1 MSIDLK
7 TYKKSSKEKK
17 TTSFDFNLDKF
28 NFSKTF
34 SDKEKEIFYREL
46 GMLLKSGV
54 DFKKALEIVSQLV
67 KKKKEKE
74 LILSLK
80 DKIVHGKSIYE
91 SMLESKQFSPYEYYS
106 VQIGEETRKLE
117 DVLYELQKY
126 FNRKI
131 QMRRQIISVLT
142 YPAIVMLVTF
152 LVLYF
157 MLNKVVPMFSSVFK
171 QFGSELPKSTQYI
184 IKLSNHSGTLFLV
197 LFVVIIGLVT
207 IHYLM
212 KGKDSY
218 RKFLSTLIL
227 KIPYFGNL
235 IRKIYISRFC
245 QSMTL
250 LITSKTT
257 LLTSLTLT
265 SKMIE
270 FYPIEKSIEKIKDD
284 ITKGSSLHESLRKHP
299 IYENKL
305 VSMVEVA
312 EQINQLDVMFERLTE
327 QYNEEISHQTKMI
340 GVILEP
346 MIIIVIGIIVGVIMV
361 SMYAPMFDLSKII
374 GS

>member
-1 MSIDLK
+1 MSLDLS
-7 TYKKSSKEKK
+7 TYKTEKQKPKKE
-17 TTSFDFNLDKF
+17 FQFNLD
-28 NFSKTF
+28 NIQFSKTF

-54 DFKKALEIVSQLV
+54 DFKKALEIVSQQV
-67 KKKKEKE
+67 TKKKERE
-74 LILSLK
+74 LILTLK

-91 SMLESKQFSPYEYYS
+91 SMKESNQFSPYEYYS

-117 DVLYELQKY
+117 EVLFELQKY

-131 QMRRQIISVLT
+131 QMRRQIVSVLT
-142 YPAIVMLVTF
+142 YPAIVMLVTV

-157 MLNKVVPMFSSVFK
+157 MLNKVVPMFSSVFR

-184 IKLSNHSGTLFLV
+184 IKLSNHSG
-197 LFVVIIGLVT
+197 VIFGVFIMILIGLFT
-207 IHYLM
+207 MHYFF
-212 KGKDSY
+212 KTKDSY
-218 RKFLSTLIL
+218 RKFTSNLVL
-227 KIPYFGNL
+227 KIPYFGKL

-245 QSMTL
+245 QSMNL
-250 LITSKTT
+250 LITSRTT
-257 LLTSLTLT
+257 LLTSLGLT
-265 SKMIE
+265 SKMIG
-270 FYPIEKSIEKIKDD
+270 FYPIEKSIEQIKED
-284 ITKGSSLHESLRKHP
+284 ITRGSSLHESLRKHS

-312 EQINQLDVMFERLTE
+312 EQINQLDTMFERLTE
-327 QYNEEISHQTKMI
+327 QYNEEINHQTKMI

-346 MIIIVIGIIVGVIMV
+346 MIIIVIGVIVGIIMV

-374 GS
+374 NH

>member
-1 MSIDLK
+1 MSLDLNN
-7 TYKKSSKEKK
+7 YKKTKPKEKK
-17 TTSFDFNLDKF
+17 DFQFNLGKLSV
-28 NFSKTF
+28 SKTF
-34 SDKEKEIFYREL
+34 SDKQKEIFYREL

-54 DFKKALEIVSQLV
+54 DFKKALEILSQQMD
-67 KKKKEKE
+67 KKKERA
-74 LILSLK
+74 LILELK

-117 DVLYELQKY
+117 EVLTELQKY

-142 YPAIVMLVTF
+142 YPAIVMFVTV

-184 IKLSNHSGTLFLV
+184 IKISNHSGTIFLAFF
-197 LFVVIIGLVT
+197 LMIIGLVVV
-207 IHYLM
+207 HYVF
-212 KGKDSY
+212 KEKESY
-218 RKFLSTLIL
+218 RKFISNLLL

-245 QSMTL
+245 QSMNL
-250 LITSKTT
+250 LITSRTT
-257 LLTSLTLT
+257 LLTSLSLT
-265 SKMIE
+265 SKMIS
-270 FYPIEKSIEKIKDD
+270 FYPIEKSIETIKED
-284 ITKGSSLHESLRKHP
+284 ITKGASLHESLRKHA

-312 EQINQLDVMFERLTE
+312 EQINQLDSMFERLTE
-327 QYNEEISHQTKMI
+327 QYNEEINHQTKMI
-340 GVILEP
+340 GVVLEP

-374 GS
+374 K

>member
-1 MSIDLK
+1 MSLDLNS
-7 TYKKSSKEKK
+7 YKQETSKEKK
-17 TTSFDFNLDKF
+17 EFQFNLGQITL
-28 NFSKTF
+28 SKTF
-34 SDKEKEIFYREL
+34 SDKQKEIFYREL

-54 DFKKALEIVSQLV
+54 DFKKALEIVSQQLE
-67 KKKKEKE
+67 KKKERA
-74 LILSLK
+74 LILELK

-91 SMLESKQFSPYEYYS
+91 SMMESKQFSPYEYYS

-117 DVLYELQKY
+117 EVLTELQKY

-142 YPAIVMLVTF
+142 YPSIVMIVTI
-152 LVLYF
+152 LVLYS
-157 MLNKVVPMFSSVFK
+157 MLNKVVPMFSSVFR

-184 IKLSNHSGTLFLV
+184 IKLSNHSGGLFLFIFLV
-197 LFVVIIGLVT
+197 SMGLVLT
-207 IHYLM
+207 HFLLRE
-212 KGKDSY
+212 KDKY
-218 RKFLSTLIL
+218 RDVISKIVLR
-227 KIPYFGNL
+227 IPYFGNL

-245 QSMTL
+245 QSMNL

-257 LLTSLTLT
+257 LLTSLSLT
-265 SKMIE
+265 SKMIG
-270 FYPIEKSIEKIKDD
+270 FYPIEKSIEKIKSD
-284 ITKGSSLHESLRKHP
+284 ITKGASLHESLRKHS

-312 EQINQLDVMFERLTE
+312 EQINQLDTMFERLTE
-327 QYNEEISHQTKMI
+327 QYNEEINHQTKMI

-346 MIIIVIGIIVGVIMV
+346 LIIIVIGVIVGIIMV

-374 GS
+374 NS